1 MVYFNLLVAA
11 VFVGLMAL
19 GYAYFLTT
27 GRRREAALAP
37 RDERLDSRDF
47 LRPFACDGNDL

>member
-1 MVYFNLLVAA
+1 MVYFNPLVAG

-27 GRRREAALAP
+27 GRRRGAALAADRRGMSVPTAP
-37 RDERLDSRDF
+37 RRGR
-47 LRPFACDGNDL
+47 